1 MIIIYFLI
9 SFPPMVRELV
19 KAFGFE
25 NIIFTISV
33 QKMEKWSVY
42 L

>member
-1 MIIIYFLI
+1 
-9 SFPPMVRELV
+9 MVRELV

-25 NIIFTISV
+25 KIIFTTLV